1 MALILDLE
9 TVAISDA
16 GDYLEPATAPTN
28 YKDAAKIAAYI
39 AEAEAAQVSKAAL
52 YPWTARIIAAGW
64 CETPGDVV
72 TVRLVNA
79 DALEATLLREL
90 ADRINDQG
98 YTVPIVTFNGLGFD
112 LPVLMARARLLG
124 VPFPALDIS
133 RFRSP
138 HPDLLKILTFDGAI
152 PARSL
157 KWFAKRFGLNT
168 DDAFSGREIAQ
179 LYEDGNWDAISAH
192 VTSDVT
198 LTRQLA
204 ERVGVVKARQQAV
217 TA

>member
-9 TVAISDA
+9 TVAIPDA
-16 GDYLEPATAPTN
+16 GDYVEPVSVPAN
-28 YKDAAKIAAYI
+28 YTKPDTIAAYI
-39 AEAEAAQVSKAAL
+39 EKAEASQREKASL

-98 YTVPIVTFNGLGFD
+98 YTVPIVTFSGLGFD

-133 RFRSP
+133 RYRSP
-138 HPDLLKILTFDGAI
+138 HPDLLKILTWDGAI

-157 KWFAKRFGLNT
+157 K
-168 DDAFSGREIAQ
+168 
-179 LYEDGNWDAISAH
+179 
-192 VTSDVT
+192 
-198 LTRQLA
+198 
-204 ERVGVVKARQQAV
+204 VVK
-217 TA
+217 